1 MSSILVILSYCQT
14 SANQTVRLRT
24 RMAIA
29 GGRSSYVDESDST
42 FSLPHNWYLFRLMP
56 HEQALDLAQAVAK
69 LSGIGECAIVVADVD
84 DRCRLAISKFAQ
96 RTLH

>member
-1 MSSILVILSYCQT
+1 MSSIVVILNHCQI
-14 SANQTVRLRT
+14 SANQTVWLRT

-29 GGRSSYVDESDST
+29 GGRSSYVDESEST
-42 FSLPHNWYLFRLMP
+42 FALPHNWYLFKLMP

-69 LSGIGECAIVVADVD
+69 LTGIGECAIVVADVD
-84 DRCRLAISKFAQ
+84 DRCRLAIGKFAQ